1 MLNKYQNFD
10 KISEFWPNF
19 FIMAKLISE
28 LQPNLSMQW
37 ELHLPAD
44 MCGSK
49 ANSNMASPRQGPIEE
64 VSGDHLLSPH
74 LEGAHKV
81 NISIVLSSGAIS
93 MLLVSII
100 VYCLIKKRIVRCCEG
115 ENTAHDIAPQENNR
129 SMALPR
135 FLPPPT
141 PLPTPYA
148 LTQQPLNASTQF
160 DLESA
165 MAQLQA
171 QNSALL
177 NHLAIQQQQTEGPR
191 PSQYPMV

>member
-1 MLNKYQNFD
+1 
-10 KISEFWPNF
+10 
-19 FIMAKLISE
+19 
-28 LQPNLSMQW
+28 MQW
-37 ELHLPAD
+37 ELRLPAD

-49 ANSNMASPRQGPIEE
+49 ADSNMASPRQGPIEE

-115 ENTAHDIAPQENNR
+115 ENTAHHIAPQEGNNR

-141 PLPTPYA
+141 PLPTAPCA

-171 QNSALL
+171 ALL
-177 NHLAIQQQQTEGPR
+177 NHLAIQQQQTKGPPKGPAPANIPWCKEAR
-191 PSQYPMV
+191 PPSPLKSSNLANQISTN

>member
-1 MLNKYQNFD
+1 
-10 KISEFWPNF
+10 
-19 FIMAKLISE
+19 
-28 LQPNLSMQW
+28 MQW

-49 ANSNMASPRQGPIEE
+49 ADSNMASPRQGPIEE
-64 VSGDHLLSPH
+64 VSGDHLLSPPSGGSPQGEH
-74 LEGAHKV
+74 LHRA
-81 NISIVLSSGAIS
+81 VLGRDLNAAGEHHCVLPHQEAYCA
-93 MLLVSII
+93 LL
-100 VYCLIKKRIVRCCEG
+100 RGG
-115 ENTAHDIAPQENNR
+115 EHSPRHRPPGGEQQEQ
-129 SMALPR
+129 PR

-141 PLPTPYA
+141 PLPTAPCA

-177 NHLAIQQQQTEGPR
+177 NHLAIQQQQTKGTPEGPR
-191 PSQYPMV
+191 PSQYPILV

>member
-1 MLNKYQNFD
+1 M
-10 KISEFWPNF
+10 
-19 FIMAKLISE
+19 
-28 LQPNLSMQW
+28 
-37 ELHLPAD
+37 
-44 MCGSK
+44 
-49 ANSNMASPRQGPIEE
+49 
-64 VSGDHLLSPH
+64 
-74 LEGAHKV
+74 

-115 ENTAHDIAPQENNR
+115 ENTAHDIAPQEGNNR

-141 PLPTPYA
+141 PLPTAPCA

-171 QNSALL
+171 ALL
-177 NHLAIQQQQTEGPR
+177 NHLDIQQQQTNGAPEGPR
-191 PSQYPMV
+191 SSKYPMV

>member
-1 MLNKYQNFD
+1 MGTPPPSGHVRIQG
-10 KISEFWPNF
+10 
-19 FIMAKLISE
+19 E
-28 LQPNLSMQW
+28 LQHGEPEAGADRGGERRPPPLPPSGGSPQG
-37 ELHLPAD
+37 EHLHRAVLGRDLNAAGEHHCVLPHQEAY
-44 MCGSK
+44 CALLRGGEY
-49 ANSNMASPRQGPIEE
+49 SPQHRPPG
-64 VSGDHLLSPH
+64 
-74 LEGAHKV
+74 
-81 NISIVLSSGAIS
+81 
-93 MLLVSII
+93 
-100 VYCLIKKRIVRCCEG
+100 G
-115 ENTAHDIAPQENNR
+115 EQQE
-129 SMALPR
+129 PR

-141 PLPTPYA
+141 PLPTAPCA